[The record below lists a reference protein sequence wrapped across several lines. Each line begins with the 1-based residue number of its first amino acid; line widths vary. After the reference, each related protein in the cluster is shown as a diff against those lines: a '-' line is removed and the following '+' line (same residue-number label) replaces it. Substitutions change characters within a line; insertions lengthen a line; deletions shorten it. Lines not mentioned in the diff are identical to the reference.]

1 MYSTIKMS
9 QIKNAQVR
17 YRIIDRCIRNKYRPN
32 PTKRDLRE
40 ACEESLF
47 GSSEGSNICDSTIE
61 KDLFAMRMD
70 HDAPIKYSK
79 ISRGYYYDEENYS
92 FDSIPL
98 TSEDL
103 NAIQFA
109 AKTLLQFR
117 DIDMFKQFGNAIDK
131 IVDRVTIAENPLD
144 EKIQE
149 YVQFEKGINTG
160 GNHFL
165 SRLLEAIQNVKK
177 VTFDYTS
184 FASNKSK
191 ERTVTPLLLKE
202 YRNRWYLISND
213 DEKNKIITYALER
226 MDNVTVTADNGAI
239 PEGFSPENFFEH
251 TIGITTYDAVPEKIE
266 LKANNL
272 AAKYIESQPFHH
284 TQETIRVGK
293 NKTIFALKVIVT
305 EELIRE
311 ILSYGGEIEIVS
323 PTSLRDKIADRVV
336 DMINNYNL

>member
-1 MYSTIKMS
+1 MS
-9 QIKNAQVR
+9 QIKNAQIR

-40 ACEESLF
+40 ACEESLY
-47 GSSEGSNICDSTIE
+47 GSSSGHNICDSTIE
-61 KDLFAMRMD
+61 KDLFAMRME

-79 ISRGYYYDEENYS
+79 VSRGYCYEDPNYS
-92 FDSIPL
+92 FDDIPL

-109 AKTLLQFR
+109 AKTLMQFR

-149 YVQFEKGINTG
+149 YVQFEKGINTA

-165 SRLLEAIQNVKK
+165 SSLLEAIQNGKM

-184 FASNKSK
+184 FVTNKSK
-191 ERTVTPLLLKE
+191 LRTATPLLLKE
-202 YRNRWYLISND
+202 YRNRWYLISH
-213 DEKNKIITYALER
+213 DEEKKKTITYALER
-226 MDNVTVTADNGAI
+226 MDHLIISAQNGSV
-239 PEGFSPENFFEH
+239 PENFSSQNFFEH
-251 TIGITTYDAVPEKIE
+251 TIGITTYDAKPEKIE
-266 LKANNL
+266 LKANNI
-272 AAKYIESQPFHH
+272 ASKYIESQPFHS
-284 TQETIRVGK
+284 TQKVVKVGK
-293 NKTIFALKVIVT
+293 NKTLFSLKVIVT

-311 ILSYGGEIEIVS
+311 ILSYGGEIEVVS
-323 PTSLRDKIADRVV
+323 PANLRNKIVDRVI
-336 DMINNYNL
+336 DMTNTYNL

>member
-1 MYSTIKMS
+1 MS
-9 QIKNAQVR
+9 QIKNAQIR

-40 ACEESLF
+40 ACEESLY
-47 GSSEGSNICDSTIE
+47 GSSEGQNICDSTIE

-79 ISRGYYYDEENYS
+79 VSRGYYYEDDNYS
-92 FDSIPL
+92 FDDIPL

-109 AKTLLQFR
+109 AKTLMQFR

-131 IVDRVTIAENPLD
+131 IVDRVTIAANPLD

-149 YVQFEKGINTG
+149 YVQFEKGINTA

-165 SRLLEAIQNVKK
+165 SRLLDAIQNVKK
-177 VTFDYTS
+177 VNFDYTS
-184 FASNKSK
+184 FATNKLK

-202 YRNRWYLISND
+202 YRNRWYLISH
-213 DEKNKIITYALER
+213 DEEKLKVITYALER
-226 MDNVTVTADNGAI
+226 MDNVVVNLEEGNV
-239 PEGFSPENFFEH
+239 PENFSPENFFEH
-251 TIGITTYDAVPEKIE
+251 TIGITTYDAKPERIE
-266 LKANNL
+266 LKTNNL

-284 TQETIRVGK
+284 TQEKLKVGK
-293 NKTIFALKVIVT
+293 NKTTFTLKVIVT

-311 ILSYGGEIEIVS
+311 ILSYGGEIEVVS
-323 PTSLRDKIADRVV
+323 PRSLRDKIMDRLA

>member
-1 MYSTIKMS
+1 MS
-9 QIKNAQVR
+9 QIKNAQIR

-40 ACEESLF
+40 ACEESLY
-47 GSSEGSNICDSTIE
+47 GSSHGHNICDSTIE

-79 ISRGYYYDEENYS
+79 VTKGYYYDDENYS
-92 FDSIPL
+92 FDDIPL

-131 IVDRVTIAENPLD
+131 IVDRVTIAANPLD
-144 EKIQE
+144 EKIQQH
-149 YVQFEKGINTG
+149 VQFEKGISTK

-165 SRLLEAIQNVKK
+165 SSILEAIQNIKLI
-177 VTFDYTS
+177 TFDYTS
-184 FASNKSK
+184 FATNKSK

-202 YRNRWYLISND
+202 YRNRWYLISFDN
-213 DEKNKIITYALER
+213 EKERIITYALER
-226 MDNVTVTADNGAI
+226 MENVVVTTTNGII
-239 PEGFSPENFFEH
+239 PDDFSPDNFFEH
-251 TIGITTYDAVPEKIE
+251 TIGITTYDAQPERIE
-266 LKANNL
+266 IKANNI

-284 TQETIRVGK
+284 TQKIVKSGK
-293 NKTIFALKVIVT
+293 KKTLFSLKVIVT

-311 ILSYGGEIEIVS
+311 ILSYGGEIEVVS
-323 PTSLRDKIADRVV
+323 PKSLRDKIVDRVV
-336 DMINNYNL
+336 DMITNYNL

>member
-1 MYSTIKMS
+1 MS
-9 QIKNAQVR
+9 QIKNAQIR

-40 ACEESLF
+40 ACEESLY
-47 GSSEGSNICDSTIE
+47 GSSAGHNICDSTIE

-79 ISRGYYYDEENYS
+79 VTRGYFYEDENYS
-92 FDSIPL
+92 FDDIPL

-109 AKTLLQFR
+109 AKTLMQFR

-149 YVQFEKGINTG
+149 YVQFEKGINTA

-165 SRLLEAIQNVKK
+165 SGLLEGIQNGKM

-184 FASNKSK
+184 FITDKSK
-191 ERTVTPLLLKE
+191 GRTVTPLLLKE
-202 YRNRWYLISND
+202 YRNRWYLICH
-213 DEKNKIITYALER
+213 DEEKRKIITYALER
-226 MDNVTVTADNGAI
+226 MENVEITAHNGSI
-239 PEGFSPENFFEH
+239 PKDFSPENFFEH

-266 LKANNL
+266 FKANNI
-272 AAKYIESQPFHH
+272 ASKYIESQPFHS
-284 TQETIRVGK
+284 TQKVLKVGK
-293 NKTIFALKVIVT
+293 NKTSFSLKVIIT

-311 ILSYGGEIEIVS
+311 ILSYGGEIEVVS
-323 PTSLRDKIADRVV
+323 PISLRDKIVDRVI
-336 DMINNYNL
+336 DMINSYNL